1 MVRPSFTEKA
11 ENIILR
17 EDIKRSL
24 QQWFEAMEEKV
35 GGIKINVQD
44 MKDQMEVLNE
54 RTERSEKFIDAF
66 CARFR
71 LLCRLFGM

>member
-1 MVRPSFTEKA
+1 MARPSFTEKA
-11 ENIILR
+11 DNIILR

-35 GGIKINVQD
+35 SGIKINTAEIQA
-44 MKDQMEVLNE
+44 QLEVLNE

>member
-17 EDIKRSL
+17 EDIKRTL
-24 QQWFEAMEEKV
+24 QEWFEAMEKNV
-35 GGIKINVQD
+35 GGIGGNVQEI
-44 MKDQMEVLNE
+44 KEQMQVLNE

-71 LLCRLFGM
+71 FLCRLFGM